1 MIPGRFINS
10 TFQRLRGA
18 AYRRVGGVVRRF
30 GEIFVVRLMIRTTK
44 EISDDDVSHMAAGVA
59 YYALF
64 SLFPLLLGLIA
75 VLSFFLE
82 SEQIQ
87 TKVIELTGGFL
98 PGSELL
104 VRDNID
110 ATLGLRGA
118 LGVFSVIGML
128 WAGSAV
134 FGALNRSINR
144 AWDIQTDRP
153 LYKGKPRQLLM
164 ALAVGVL
171 FALSFG
177 SATVVRTAETLS
189 QYDVPVLGFL
199 VQQVGQILLQGF
211 SFILVLAIFLLI
223 YKFMPNTKTYWKYI
237 WPGAVLGAVLFEL
250 AKNLFILYLERSTY
264 QNIYGSVAP
273 VIVLLLWAYVSSLI
287 LLAGAELS
295 SEYGRMKE
303 NVERGTL
310 LSVNDEAQ
318 EPVAPVD
325 QNS

>member
-1 MIPGRFINS
+1 M
-10 TFQRLRGA
+10 
-18 AYRRVGGVVRRF
+18 VRRF

-171 FALSFG
+171 FTLSFG